1 LTFAKKSDILFE
13 VMRDRRKKAASVI
26 DETRTDMAGVEGV
39 LKFIAETKSRDIED
53 LKELVASQ
61 RKILE
66 NLRKGLNKP
75 MFDNGF
81 ASPFGFDLQD
91 E

>member
-1 LTFAKKSDILFE
+1 
-13 VMRDRRKKAASVI
+13 MRDRRKKAASVI
-26 DETRTDMAGVEGV
+26 DETRLDMAGVEGV
-39 LKFIAETKSRDIED
+39 LKFISESKGDIKD
-53 LKELVASQ
+53 LQEMVNAQRLVLQ
-61 RKILE
+61 

-75 MFDNGF
+75 MFDDQF